1 MLARAI
7 AGRPRLLVLDGALDG
22 LDEDSL
28 TDLEQRLQRVCRG
41 RTTLL
46 VLTGFDPVAAWCD
59 RAVRLVRGRVDGGA
73 K

>member
-22 LDEDSL
+22 LDEESL

-46 VLTGFDPVAAWCD
+46 VLTGFETVTTWCD